1 MIDAGHPTN
10 LPSGGT
16 NAIGRMLGV
25 LGDEW
30 SLLII
35 QQAVMG
41 ATRYSHFTTRLP
53 ISHAV
58 LTNRLRSLVD
68 QGLLINTDDGG
79 YLPTIRS
86 RSLWPLL
93 LLIWEWERTWV
104 PAHADHLPDMSHH
117 RCGRSFS
124 PVLRCT
130 YCRQK
135 VGPETVTLAVGPS
148 GSWARSAPA
157 SATRRRSETQSADR
171 QAGLFSETMSVLGN
185 RWAAA
190 LLVAAF
196 LGGTRFTDLHSQL
209 GAPPSLLT
217 QRLHTFCEIGVLRR
231 DLTTGTGERGRY
243 LLTDKGRAFFP
254 ILVTAVQW
262 AQRWFCAPEGPAV
275 VMRHRDCG
283 QLFTGELA
291 CDRCDHRLTGAGVA
305 VTSVA
310 ESGIR

>member
-1 MIDAGHPTN
+1 VITADVPTA
-10 LPSGGT
+10 LSPGDT
-16 NAIGRMLGV
+16 NAIGRMLGL

-30 SLLII
+30 SLLIV
-35 QQAVMG
+35 QQSVMG
-41 ATRYSHFTTRLP
+41 ATRYGHFVSRLP

-58 LTNRLRSLVD
+58 LTNRLRGLVD
-68 QGLLINTDDGG
+68 QGLLTQADGG
-79 YLPTIRS
+79 YLPTARS

-93 LLIWEWERTWV
+93 LLIWEWERRWV
-104 PAHADHLPDMSHH
+104 PEHADRLPDMRHH

-130 YCRQK
+130 YCRHS
-135 VGPETVTLAVGPS
+135 VGPDSIALALGPS
-148 GSWARSAPA
+148 GSWERSAPA
-157 SATRRRSETQSADR
+157 SATRRRSESQSTDR

-190 LLVAAF
+190 LLVAAS
-196 LGGTRFTDLHSQL
+196 LGGTRFTDLQCQL

-231 DLTTGTGERGRY
+231 DLHTSAGERGCY

-262 AQRWFCAPEGPAV
+262 AQRWFCAPEGPAI

-283 QLFTGELA
+283 QFFTGELA
-291 CDRCDHRLTGAGVA
+291 CDQCDDRLTGAGVG
-305 VTSVA
+305 VTSAA
-310 ESGIR
+310 ESEIR